1 MESHREIIE
10 STLTYTEGDIFD
22 SSATCIVNPVNT
34 VGVMGGGLALE
45 FKKRYPHMFH
55 VYTKHC
61 KSGALQVGRIMF
73 YRAVGD
79 TRIICLFPT
88 KEDWHNPSSLNYI
101 ERGLKAFTQSYQEWE
116 IQSVAFPKLGCGL
129 GGLDWEHHVQPM
141 MERYLSELPIEV
153 SIYI

>member
-1 MESHREIIE
+1 MDSYREVDG
-10 STLTYTEGDIFD
+10 STITYTEGNIFD

-34 VGVMGGGLALE
+34 VGVMGSGLALE

-61 KSGALQVGRIMF
+61 NSGALQVGRIMF

-88 KEDWHNPSSLNYI
+88 KEDWRNPSNLNYI
-101 ERGLKAFTQSYQEWE
+101 ERGLKAFTQSYQEWD
-116 IQSVAFPKLGCGL
+116 IKSVAFPRLGCGL

-141 MERYLSELPIEV
+141 MERYLSELPIEI

>member
-1 MESHREIIE
+1 METYRPGVGS
-10 STLTYTEGDIFD
+10 SLTYVEGSIFD
-22 SSATCIVNPVNT
+22 SDATCIINPVNT
-34 VGVMGGGLALE
+34 VGVMGAGLALE

-88 KEDWHNPSSLNYI
+88 KEDWRQSSNLDYI
-101 ERGLKAFTQSYQEWE
+101 ERGLKAFVRHYQEWD
-116 IQSVAFPKLGCGL
+116 IKSVAFPKLGCGL

-141 MERYLSELPIEV
+141 MEQHLSELPIDV

>member
-1 MESHREIIE
+1 MEFDRGTVGSSINYV
-10 STLTYTEGDIFD
+10 SGDIFE
-22 SSATCIVNPVNT
+22 SSDMCIVNPVNT

-79 TRIICLFPT
+79 TKIICLFPT
-88 KEDWHNPSSLNYI
+88 KKDWRDPSQLDYV
-101 ERGLKAFTQSYQEWE
+101 ERGLKAFIQSYQEWD
-116 IQSVAFPKLGCGL
+116 IKSVSFPRLGCGL
-129 GGLDWEHHVQPM
+129 GGLNWEYHVQPL
-141 MERYLSELPIEV
+141 MEQYLNELPIDTT
-153 SIYI
+153 IYI